1 MAIKYTLKERTA
13 GNGGGGMWNVVLAS
27 TVTPNTF
34 NIVACTGVP
43 TLALDLIV
51 DDKTTLPSF
60 GVVMN
65 GTVESSEALRAALA
79 FNVKPTEGTVWIDP
93 VTPLVIDSNK
103 NTAFLGLSKG
113 TLKFQTS
120 LDDGSRLFE
129 YSGQFQ
135 TAENFSVGGLNG
147 DIKNFTGMVLG
158 NQTDATSFVR
168 SQFDAKATFCS
179 GTAIEMRGFLN
190 EVNLL
195 TKNCNR
201 GFKGRELNA
210 NTMILRSEDDE
221 RGFDIEEIYGT
232 NIEQLTLERVTD
244 QVSANPSRIDKFNGL
259 NINAIYTEGGGAH
272 GSWTTTPLEFGQSV
286 KGRSVNINAG
296 NITGGTLDN
305 SPMLSFVSA
314 EAVTANMDVFTGSN
328 PAVVNFSS
336 NCDYVDSKVV
346 GVYSVPD
353 ATRNKQF
360 TQDNSLSVQIHSNY
374 SGDTYLDHG
383 LTTFPTKTD
392 SNVVTTEDALIFRS
406 GDKGIRVTA
415 NTGNH
420 LAVSS
425 LQRQVNHFEK
435 CANLAGKTI
444 RAYAWVWFL
453 IYPYLQTE
461 PFSQLLPY
469 LHKARPLLF
478 LPLNGLWSLVSGTW

>member
-1 MAIKYTLKERTA
+1 MDH
-13 GNGGGGMWNVVLAS
+13 N
-27 TVTPNTF
+27 
-34 NIVACTGVP
+34 
-43 TLALDLIV
+43 
-51 DDKTTLPSF
+51 
-60 GVVMN
+60 
-65 GTVESSEALRAALA
+65 
-79 FNVKPTEGTVWIDP
+79 
-93 VTPLVIDSNK
+93 
-103 NTAFLGLSKG
+103 
-113 TLKFQTS
+113 
-120 LDDGSRLFE
+120 
-129 YSGQFQ
+129 
-135 TAENFSVGGLNG
+135 
-147 DIKNFTGMVLG
+147 
-158 NQTDATSFVR
+158 
-168 SQFDAKATFCS
+168 
-179 GTAIEMRGFLN
+179 
-190 EVNLL
+190 
-195 TKNCNR
+195 
-201 GFKGRELNA
+201 
-210 NTMILRSEDDE
+210 
-221 RGFDIEEIYGT
+221 
-232 NIEQLTLERVTD
+232 
-244 QVSANPSRIDKFNGL
+244 
-259 NINAIYTEGGGAH
+259 
-272 GSWTTTPLEFGQSV
+272 PLEFGQSV

-435 CANLAGKTI
+435 CANLAGKQLELMLG
-444 RAYAWVWFL
+444 YGFL
-453 IYPYLQTE
+453 IYLYLQTE

-469 LHKARPLLF
+469 LHKARLLLF